1 MNKNEMA
8 AVMLSDGPWQCR
20 RNDAATG
27 WRDAEHP
34 IWDWMSYE
42 YRVKPKPVEVFVNEY
57 ANGSLAVHR
66 DEATAKEAFM
76 AMRKSGSPAV
86 RYVRASD
93 VGIS

>member
-8 AVMLSDGPWQCR
+8 AVMLSEGPWQCR

-27 WRDAEHP
+27 WRDAAHP
-34 IWDWMSYE
+34 VWDWMSYE
-42 YRVKPKPVEVFVNEY
+42 YRVKPQPAEVFVNEY
-57 ANGSLAVHR
+57 PDGSRSVYLGKAQAQAYFING
-66 DEATAKEAFM
+66 KG
-76 AMRKSGSPAV
+76 GSPAV